1 VLEPAASKVADV
13 TAVDNPGGA
22 RSCPP
27 IKLYEAARLE
37 QARPA
42 LTLTLTSTLILTLAL
57 TLTLIFTLIFTLA
70 LALTLSPPPYPPPYL
85 EQGLSLAARAF
96 VESDLAVEQDAEGA
110 RVSLSKILDWYGADF
125 GADEAAVLGRLQG
138 FLPEE
143 SAQHAALGEALQR
156 PASELQVTYREYDWG
171 GNDAT
176 SD

>member
-1 VLEPAASKVADV
+1 MLEPAASKVADV

-57 TLTLIFTLIFTLA
+57 TLALIFTLIFTLA
-70 LALTLSPPPYPPPYL
+70 LDLRLRPHLIPPPHL

>member
-1 VLEPAASKVADV
+1 MLEPAASKVVDV
-13 TAVDNPGGA
+13 TAVDHPGGA

-42 LTLTLTSTLILTLAL
+42 LAL
-57 TLTLIFTLIFTLA
+57 TLTLTLTFIFIPALTLAPA
-70 LALTLSPPPYPPPYL
+70 LALTLLAYL

-96 VESDLAVEQDAEGA
+96 VESDLSVEQGAGGA

-138 FLPEE
+138 FLPAE
-143 SAQHAALGEALQR
+143 SAQHAALGEALRR
-156 PASELQVTYREYDWG
+156 PAGELQVTYREYDWG